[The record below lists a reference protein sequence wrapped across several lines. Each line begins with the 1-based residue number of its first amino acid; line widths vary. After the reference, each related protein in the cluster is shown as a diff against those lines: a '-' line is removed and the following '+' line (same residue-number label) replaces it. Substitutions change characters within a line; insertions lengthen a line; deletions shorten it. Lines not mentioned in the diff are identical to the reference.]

1 MRGNAPTMDSVAI
14 QRYLI
19 RGANRPANFEFPNR
33 SWGYYANIVLNI
45 CHRTIYKINTIKRE
59 I

>member
-19 RGANRPANFEFPNR
+19 RGARRPAGFEFPNR
-33 SWGYYANIVLNI
+33 NWGYYGNMVS
-45 CHRTIYKINTIKRE
+45 KISLK
-59 I
+59 